1 MTARRRSSRLVRQT
15 ASPSSTPRRK
25 RSRNICSSASA
36 SGNWRSPLTAN
47 TFTQR
52 TEFRMT
58 SRSSKWPASRCLS
71 QSRSVRFPGAWRS
84 RANEFFHAGP
94 GSHEQS
100 RRVPPAALE
109 VAGASYSYGKRK
121 ALENVGFSV
130 AQGSFSVLLGLNGAG
145 KSTLFCLIT
154 RLFATQRGTVRIF
167 GFDVNRAPCEALRRL
182 GVVFQART
190 LDLDLTVMQ
199 NLSYHA
205 ALHGISGQETK
216 LRAGFVLDRVKM
228 ADRARDKVRDLSGG
242 QMRRV
247 EIARALLHRPRMLL
261 LDEPTVGLD
270 INARTDILKHVRGLV
285 AREGIGVLW
294 ATHLID
300 EIEPGDD
307 VVVLH
312 EGKIL
317 DHGNASEIA
326 ARAGAAGIGPAFNV
340 LTSAAGYEAEPK

>member
-1 MTARRRSSRLVRQT
+1 MSSSIPNPET
-15 ASPSSTPRRK
+15 ASK
-25 RSRNICSSASA
+25 RGAS
-36 SGNWRSPLTAN
+36 
-47 TFTQR
+47 
-52 TEFRMT
+52 
-58 SRSSKWPASRCLS
+58 
-71 QSRSVRFPGAWRS
+71 
-84 RANEFFHAGP
+84 
-94 GSHEQS
+94 
-100 RRVPPAALE
+100 PPAALE
-109 VAGASYSYGKRK
+109 AKGVSHCYGKRK
-121 ALENVGFSV
+121 ALDNIGLSV

-145 KSTLFCLIT
+145 KSTLFSLIT
-154 RLFATQRGTVRIF
+154 RLFATQQGTIRIF
-167 GFDVNRAPCEALRRL
+167 GFDVNRAPSEALRRL

-205 ALHGISGQETK
+205 ALHGISGREAK
-216 LRAGFVLDRVKM
+216 PRAAVVLDQVKV
-228 ADRARDKVRDLSGG
+228 ADRAHEKVRSLSGG

-270 INARTDILKHVRGLV
+270 IKARADILQHVRGLV

-300 EIEPGDD
+300 EIEQGDD

-326 ARAGAAGIGPAFNV
+326 ARAGAPGIGPAFTA
-340 LTSAAGYEAEPK
+340 LTGAARNERKPE